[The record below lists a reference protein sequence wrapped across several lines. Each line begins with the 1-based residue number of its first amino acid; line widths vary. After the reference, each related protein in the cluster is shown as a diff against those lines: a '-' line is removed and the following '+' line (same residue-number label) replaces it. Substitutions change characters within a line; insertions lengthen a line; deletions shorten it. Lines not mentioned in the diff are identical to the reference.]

1 MNKTLK
7 LGSFAGLKILA
18 KPTALI
24 ATIVL
29 WLVFTLI
36 GRKVFKLSTKQ
47 AILGGFI
54 ATEIHWVSELWHH
67 FGHAQAAKQVGYPMS
82 GICANGPIAASLYPP
97 DEPTL
102 PGPTHIK
109 RALGGPIA
117 SGALALVMAILTIA
131 LRPIG
136 GIPLMA
142 ASLAFFEN
150 LFVLSLGAFL
160 PLGFTDGSTIL
171 HYWNRSPTPS
181 RWVTISE

>member
-1 MNKTLK
+1 MNKTIK
-7 LGSFAGLKILA
+7 LGSLAGLKILA

-24 ATIVL
+24 ATLVL

-36 GRKVFKLSTKQ
+36 GQKVFKLSLKQ

-54 ATEIHWVSELWHH
+54 VTELHWVSEFWHH
-67 FGHAQAAKQVGYPMS
+67 FGHAQAAKQTGYPMS

-102 PGPTHIK
+102 LGPIHIK

-117 SGALALVMAILTIA
+117 SGLLALVLAVLTLA
-131 LRPIG
+131 ARPLG
-136 GIPLMA
+136 GITLMA
-142 ASLAFFEN
+142 TSLAFFDN
-150 LFVLSLGAFL
+150 FFVLTLGAFL

-171 HYWNRSPTPS
+171 NYWNRSAAPNQ
-181 RWVTISE
+181 WVTISE

>member
-1 MNKTLK
+1 MNKTFK

-36 GRKVFKLSTKQ
+36 GRKVFKLSPTQ
-47 AILGGFI
+47 AILGGLI
-54 ATEIHWVSELWHH
+54 ATKIHWLSELWHH

-82 GICANGPIAASLYPP
+82 GICANGPIATSLYPP

-102 PGPTHIK
+102 PGPIHIK

-117 SGALALVMAILTIA
+117 SGALTVVLAIVTIA

-150 LFVLSLGAFL
+150 LVVFSLGAFL

-171 HYWNRSPTPS
+171 HYWNHSSTPS
-181 RWVTISE
+181 QWVTISE